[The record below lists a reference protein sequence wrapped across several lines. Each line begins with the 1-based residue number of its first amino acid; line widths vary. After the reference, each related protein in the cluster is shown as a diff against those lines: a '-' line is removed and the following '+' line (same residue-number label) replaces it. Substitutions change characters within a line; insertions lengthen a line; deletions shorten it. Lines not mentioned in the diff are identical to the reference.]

1 MDIRHRDRGVD
12 DARQGRDVL
21 ELLERGRPRSPRGS
35 PRRRSRAG
43 TLMSSLAEAGSSQ
56 VVSSILTSSD
66 IEHHAA
72 TPGSV
77 LGTEPQTVE
86 RDGLPDGRGSPRRP
100 RTTPVTRV
108 PETEISASSATI
120 CSASARKRSSSSQA
134 ARSAGRSPAERST
147 ARSTASPSPVPTS
160 SANARSASVSTP
172 SAVAASSSTSSSA
185 VWSTKRYISADCSA
199 EARTEAP

>member
-21 ELLERGRPRSPRGS
+21 ELLERAVARDLLEDLRVGED
-35 PRRRSRAG
+35 RAG

-77 LGTEPQTVE
+77 LG
-86 RDGLPDGRGSPRRP
+86 DGTADGG
-100 RTTPVTRV
+100 
-108 PETEISASSATI
+108 A
-120 CSASARKRSSSSQA
+120 
-134 ARSAGRSPAERST
+134 
-147 ARSTASPSPVPTS
+147 
-160 SANARSASVSTP
+160 
-172 SAVAASSSTSSSA
+172 
-185 VWSTKRYISADCSA
+185 
-199 EARTEAP
+199 